1 MLILSHADLKSLG
14 NVEQLD
20 FMPFDSTVKRTE
32 GLIRDLVTGQEYK
45 TTKGAPHVI
54 MMLTN
59 DDEDIKKK
67 CEADV
72 TSFGLRGV
80 RCLAV
85 AKTDFNGKWYLLGLL
100 TFLDPPR
107 HDTKVLTTNYFK
119 LRKLKISLNL
129 FQRIDHYLLSHKTF
143 LHLYILFLMILGNYP
158 ESHAIRC

>member
-1 MLILSHADLKSLG
+1 MQLFYTITPYYTSEPPRDALDLLILSHADLKSLG

-20 FMPFDSTVKRTE
+20 FMPFDPTVKRTE
-32 GLIRDLVTGQEYK
+32 GTIRDLVTGQDYK
-45 TTKGAPHVI
+45 TTKGAPHII

-59 DDEDIKKK
+59 DEEVKRK

-85 AKTDFNGKWYLLGLL
+85 AKTDSSGKWHFLGLL

-107 HDTKVLTTNYFK
+107 HDTKVPPYF
-119 LRKLKISLNL
+119 IINV
-129 FQRIDHYLLSHKTF
+129 F
-143 LHLYILFLMILGNYP
+143 
-158 ESHAIRC
+158 